1 MVALIKSFLLV
12 VLGFALGALATLVF
26 IKHTESGGI
35 LPAGGRNSANL
46 PPSPPA
52 SPNSP
57 NSPQPPAAN
66 TTLFGKPSDAPASP
80 PPPAV
85 VSTPEPR
92 QPEPEPEPVT
102 PAKEPA
108 TVVVTPP
115 PAPEPEPEP
124 AEPVVA
130 DTTPVDFG
138 ELCIKPAAW
147 PPVIILNKAIDAQI
161 LQGNE
166 VIGELPVAAGERLQV
181 TKVFG
186 DGTVEVRAKGAR
198 FIVDHKLTDLEPQAR
213 VRLAEISGKP
223 RAPAL
228 PPPTPRAEPPPRTE
242 TTRGGKKE
250 EPSREPTTGDDDL
263 DRRLRS
269 LFGTPSRR

>member
-26 IKHTESGGI
+26 IKHTENGGI
-35 LPAGGRNSANL
+35 LPTGNRPVA
-46 PPSPPA
+46 A
-52 SPNSP
+52 SPG
-57 NSPQPPAAN
+57 PARPSAGSGD
-66 TTLFGKPSDAPASP
+66 TTLFGRPSPAPP
-80 PPPAV
+80 TPEPAIPTV
-85 VSTPEPR
+85 TSTPEPR
-92 QPEPEPEPVT
+92 PPEPQPEPVPPSPDPE
-102 PAKEPA
+102 
-108 TVVVTPP
+108 VVTAP
-115 PAPEPEPEP
+115 PAPPMEPETP
-124 AEPVVA
+124 AIAPVV

-147 PPVIILNKAIDAQI
+147 PPVITLNKAIDAQI
-161 LQGNE
+161 LQGND

-213 VRLAEISGKP
+213 ARLAEISGKP

-242 TTRGGKKE
+242 TARGGKKE
-250 EPSREPTTGDDDL
+250 DTAREPTTGDDDL

-269 LFGTPSRR
+269 LFGSPGRR

>member
-26 IKHTESGGI
+26 IKQTENGGI
-35 LPAGGRNSANL
+35 LPSANR
-46 PPSPPA
+46 PVATAPA
-52 SPNSP
+52 MSAAPR
-57 NSPQPPAAN
+57 PATGD
-66 TTLFGKPSDAPASP
+66 TTLFGKPSPGAGTVAVAPTT
-80 PPPAV
+80 PAV
-85 VSTPEPR
+85 APTPEPR
-92 QPEPEPEPVT
+92 EPEPVAPAVEPEPVATT
-102 PAKEPA
+102 PS
-108 TVVVTPP
+108 

-124 AEPVVA
+124 AAPAVVDA
-130 DTTPVDFG
+130 TPVDFG

-147 PPVIILNKAIDAQI
+147 PPVITLNKAIDAQI

-166 VIGELPVAAGERLQV
+166 IIGELPVAAGERLQV

-198 FIVDHKLTDLEPQAR
+198 FVVDHKLTDLEPQAR
-213 VRLAEISGKP
+213 ARLAEISGKP
-223 RAPAL
+223 RAPVL

-242 TTRGGKKE
+242 TSRGGKKE
-250 EPSREPTTGDDDL
+250 EPAREPTTGDDDL

>member
-35 LPAGGRNSANL
+35 LPAGSRTA
-46 PPSPPA
+46 A
-52 SPNSP
+52 SPVTPSP
-57 NSPQPPAAN
+57 NSPQSPAAN
-66 TTLFGKPSDAPASP
+66 TTLFGKSAPGAVASAP
-80 PPPAV
+80 TTPAV
-85 VSTPEPR
+85 VPTPEPR
-92 QPEPEPEPVT
+92 EPAPAP
-102 PAKEPA
+102 PAKEPEPIA
-108 TVVVTPP
+108 STPPP
-115 PAPEPEPEP
+115 PAPEPQPEP
-124 AEPVVA
+124 ATPAVV

-147 PPVIILNKAIDAQI
+147 PPVITLNKAIDAQI

-228 PPPTPRAEPPPRTE
+228 PPPAPRAEPAPRTDNS
-242 TTRGGKKE
+242 RGARKDE
-250 EPSREPTTGDDDL
+250 PAPEPSTGDDDL
-263 DRRLRS
+263 DRRMRT